1 MNTDEHRWKKVKK
14 NCLLSVFIC
23 VHLWLLFLLF
33 FHRLADRDL
42 WSSHEARSAMD
53 AQSLLDGRALPRLFD
68 GRPELQKPPLYY
80 ALVAAIA
87 YLRGSAVDALAVRL
101 PAAVGA
107 LGCVLALMLL
117 GRLAGRPRDGL
128 LAGLLLATAIHFTWL
143 ARIGR
148 IDMPLACTTTL
159 AVASFYL
166 ALRPEA
172 TSRLAPLLVAYLA
185 LAAALLLKGP
195 VGLVL
200 PGAA

>member
-1 MNTDEHRWKKVKK
+1 
-14 NCLLSVFIC
+14 
-23 VHLWLLFLLF
+23 
-33 FHRLADRDL
+33 
-42 WSSHEARSAMD
+42 
-53 AQSLLDGRALPRLFD
+53 
-68 GRPELQKPPLYY
+68 
-80 ALVAAIA
+80 
-87 YLRGSAVDALAVRL
+87 SAVDALAVRL

-200 PGAA
+200 PGAAVALWLLLERRWPAFWEGRAWVGLLRQTGAWWGVPL